1 MILRFQSRN
10 GQFRLTVE
18 PKDDFTTVASQII
31 EKLPSNIDIS
41 SITISPKPQDKA
53 SARKL
58 DGLKGVT
65 FERVGLTYGSS
76 TIRVSFE
83 HF

>member
-18 PKDDFTTVASQII
+18 PKDDFTTVSSQIA
-31 EKLPSNIDIS
+31 EKLPPNTDLS
-41 SITISPKPQDKA
+41 SITISPKPQDKS

-58 DGLKGVT
+58 ESLKGIT
-65 FERVGLTYGSS
+65 FERVGLT
-76 TIRVSFE
+76 
-83 HF
+83 